1 MKKEIIINSNLRENR
16 VALLEDKRLV
26 ELHVEH
32 SEDERLVGGIYK
44 GRISN
49 VVVSIQAAFVD
60 IGLDLHGFLPFSDLG
75 ANALHH
81 VDGKEIYTHEAAP
94 VKDRKGRTILKPGD
108 DIVVQITKEPISDK
122 GPRLTSKISLP
133 GRFLVLIPNEEIA
146 GISRRIEKTS
156 ERRRLRTIMRN
167 ISIPGYG
174 LIARTVA
181 EDKSEADLKADFERL
196 MKLWREIE
204 SSFHSAPPPLQLHRD
219 VGMVSSL
226 IRDLFS
232 EDTNRV
238 VIDNKKIHRE
248 VVRYLEEVK
257 SSLVKRVELYHSRA
271 PLFDHLEI
279 ESEVEKI
286 TSHKAWLPGGGSLI
300 IESTEAMV
308 TIDVNSGSYNRKRN
322 VEENILRVNMAAVK
336 ELCRQLRL
344 RDLGGL
350 IVIDF
355 IDMADERNRSRV
367 QREMEN
373 ELIHD
378 RAQTDILPISKFG
391 LMEMTRQ
398 RIRPALLLTLK
409 DSCEVCD
416 GTGLVPSRETMA
428 TEIEGFVRRF
438 RAQTRERRLE
448 LIVHPELF
456 TYLDEGKRSII
467 KLLMWKNFM
476 HISLKKDDGLAVGT
490 FKAVSPKQ
498 KREITQEFST

>member
-44 GRISN
+44 GRIGN

-60 IGLDLHGFLPFSDLG
+60 IGIDVHGFLPFSDLG
-75 ANALHH
+75 ANALHF
-81 VDGKEIYTHEAAP
+81 VDGREIYTHDAAP
-94 VKDRKGRTILKPGD
+94 AKDRRGRTILKPGD

-133 GRFLVLIPNEEIA
+133 GRFLVLIPNEDIA
-146 GISRRIEKTS
+146 GISRRVENLT
-156 ERRRLRTIMRN
+156 ERRRLR
-167 ISIPGYG
+167 SILRKLALPGYG

-181 EDKSEADLKADFERL
+181 EGKSEPDLKADFERL
-196 MKLWREIE
+196 MKQWREIE
-204 SSFHSAPPPLQLHRD
+204 ASFHSAPPPLQLHRD

-238 VIDNKKIHRE
+238 VIDNKKIYRE
-248 VVRYLEEVK
+248 VIRYLQEVK
-257 SSLVKRVELYHSRA
+257 SRLVERVELYHSRE

-279 ESEVEKI
+279 EGDVEKI
-286 TSHKAWLPGGGSLI
+286 TSHKVWLTGGGSLI

-322 VEENILRVNMAAVK
+322 IEDNILRVNLAAVR
-336 ELCRQLRL
+336 EICRQLRL

-350 IVIDF
+350 IVMDF
-355 IDMADERNRSRV
+355 IDMADDRNRQRV
-367 QREMEN
+367 QKAMEE

-398 RIRPALLLTLK
+398 RIRPALLLTLREN
-409 DSCEVCD
+409 CEVCD
-416 GTGLVPSRETMA
+416 GTGLVPSRETMV
-428 TEIEGFVRRF
+428 TELEGFVRRF
-438 RAQTRERRLE
+438 RAQTRERRLQ
-448 LIVHPELF
+448 LAVHPDLHA
-456 TYLDEGKRSII
+456 YLIEGKRSII

-476 HISLKKDDGLAVGT
+476 YIDLKKDESLTVGK
-490 FKAVSPKQ
+490 FQAISLKQ
-498 KREITQEFST
+498 KREITQEFSS

>member
-1 MKKEIIINSNLRENR
+1 MKKDIVINSNLRENR

-32 SEDERLVGGIYK
+32 SENERLVGGIYK

-60 IGLDLHGFLPFSDLG
+60 IGIDIHGFLPFSDLG
-75 ANALHH
+75 ANALHY
-81 VDGKEIYTHEAAP
+81 VDGREIYTSDAAP
-94 VKDRKGRTILKPGD
+94 RKDRRGRVILKPGD
-108 DIVVQITKEPISDK
+108 DIVVQITKEPIGDK

-146 GISRRIEKTS
+146 GISRRIEKLT
-156 ERRRLRTIMRN
+156 ERRRLRNVLRKLTQ
-167 ISIPGYG
+167 PGYG

-181 EDKSEADLKADFERL
+181 EGKSEADLKSDFQRL
-196 MKLWREIE
+196 MKQWREIE
-204 SSFHSAPPPLQLHRD
+204 SQFHSAPPPLQLHRD

-238 VIDNKKIHRE
+238 IIDNKRIHRE
-248 VVRYLEEVK
+248 VVRYLQEVK
-257 SSLVKRVELYHSRA
+257 STLVERVELYHSRV
-271 PLFDHLEI
+271 PLFDHLGI
-279 ESEVEKI
+279 ESDVEKI
-286 TSHKAWLPGGGSLI
+286 TSHKVWLPGGGSLI

-308 TIDVNSGSYNRKRN
+308 TIDVNSGSYTRKRN
-322 VEENILRVNMAAVK
+322 IEENILRVNLAALR
-336 ELCRQLRL
+336 EICRQLRL

-350 IVIDF
+350 IIIDF
-355 IDMADERNRSRV
+355 IDMADERNRKRV
-367 QREMEN
+367 QKAMED
-373 ELIHD
+373 ELSRD

-398 RIRPALLLTLK
+398 RIRPALLMTFK
-409 DSCEVCD
+409 DPCEVCD
-416 GTGLVPSRETMA
+416 GTGMVPSRETMS
-428 TEIEGFVRRF
+428 TEIESFVRRF

-448 LIVHPELF
+448 LTVHPELYR
-456 TYLDEGKRSII
+456 YLTEGKRSII
-467 KLLMWKNFM
+467 KLLMWKNFLFIDLKEDESLPVGKFQA
-476 HISLKKDDGLAVGT
+476 ISL
-490 FKAVSPKQ
+490 KQ